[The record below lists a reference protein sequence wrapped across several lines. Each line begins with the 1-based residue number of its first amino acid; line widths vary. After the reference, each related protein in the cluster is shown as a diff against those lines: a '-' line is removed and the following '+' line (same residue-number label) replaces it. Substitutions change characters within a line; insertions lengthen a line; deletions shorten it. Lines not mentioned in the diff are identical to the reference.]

1 MANSIATRWRELS
14 GENEWEGLLQ
24 PLDTDLRQYI
34 IHYGQR
40 TTAVGDLFDP
50 NTCGP
55 KTSKEQFFTE
65 ACLIKG
71 NPYKYEVTDFI
82 YAGSDDVESAWIGY
96 VAVSTDEGSKVLG
109 RRDVLVAWR
118 GTRTLSEWIN
128 DLRIPRVSPT
138 DLFPKAAEYNALV
151 HGGFHSLYIGTVPAS
166 THSKTSAR
174 GQVLTAV
181 KKLVKKYKQEELSIT
196 VTGFSL
202 GGALATLTA
211 MDIVANGC
219 NKPTG
224 SKAPFMVT
232 AFVFGCPRVG
242 NDGFKQLFDSL
253 RDDNLRLL
261 RMKNKMD
268 FVPVLLLTG
277 YTDVGNE
284 LNVNTSVSK
293 YLKEKIFGFIDDA
306 FPEDD
311 PEAQE
316 IIISGWINNLYSCH
330 NMDVYMHGVAIE
342 NIAEVTPAGELDYDL
357 PLVNKHLDRVKDDYG
372 FPPEWWV
379 GENRKKMEQMDN
391 GRWRRKRIM
400 ASSIA
405 TRWRELGGYNNWGGL
420 LHPLDTDLRRYIIH
434 YGHRTAA
441 ARDLFDPN
449 TSKQEFSP
457 RLVS

>member
-1 MANSIATRWRELS
+1 MASSIATRWRELS

-34 IHYGQR
+34 IHCGQR
-40 TTAVGDLFDP
+40 TSAVGDLFDP
-50 NTCGP
+50 TTYDP

-65 ACLIKG
+65 TCLIKG

-82 YAGSDDVESAWIGY
+82 YAGSKKVTSAWIGY
-96 VAVSTDEGSKVLG
+96 VAVSTDEGKKVLG
-109 RRDVLVAWR
+109 RRDVL
-118 GTRTLSEWIN
+118 
-128 DLRIPRVSPT
+128 
-138 DLFPKAAEYNALV
+138 AAKYNALV

-174 GQVLTAV
+174 EQVLIAV
-181 KKLVKKYKQEELSIT
+181 NKLVDKYRDEELSIT

-211 MDIVANGC
+211 MDIVANRC
-219 NKPTG
+219 NKPTI

-253 RDDNLRLL
+253 RDDNIRLL

-268 FVPVLLLTG
+268 FVPVLLVSG
-277 YTDVGNE
+277 YTDVGNV

-293 YLKEKIFGFIDDA
+293 YLKEKIFGFTDDA
-306 FPEDD
+306 FPDGNGDEVGIDISLVNEDD
-311 PEAQE
+311 HEAQE
-316 IIISGWINNLYSCH
+316 IIISGWIENLYSCH

-342 NIAEVTPAGELDYDL
+342 NIAEDTPA
-357 PLVNKHLDRVKDDYG
+357 DRVKDDYG
-372 FPPEWWV
+372 FPTEWWV

-391 GRWRRKRIM
+391 GRWR
-400 ASSIA
+400 
-405 TRWRELGGYNNWGGL
+405 
-420 LHPLDTDLRRYIIH
+420 
-434 YGHRTAA
+434 
-441 ARDLFDPN
+441 
-449 TSKQEFSP
+449 
-457 RLVS
+457 VV

>member
-1 MANSIATRWRELS
+1 MASSIATRWRELS

-40 TTAVGDLFDP
+40 TSAVGDLFDP
-50 NTCGP
+50 TTYDP
-55 KTSKEQFFTE
+55 KTSKEQFFTK

-82 YAGSDDVESAWIGY
+82 YAGSKKVTSAWIGY
-96 VAVSTDEGSKVLG
+96 VAVSTDEGKKVLG

-118 GTRTLSEWIN
+118 GTGTLSEWIN
-128 DLRIPRVSPT
+128 DLRIPRVSPA
-138 DLFPKAAEYNALV
+138 DLFPKAAKYNALV

-174 GQVLTAV
+174 EQVLIAV
-181 KKLVKKYKQEELSIT
+181 NKLVDKYRDEELSIT

-211 MDIVANGC
+211 MDIVANRC
-219 NKPTG
+219 NKPTI

-268 FVPVLLLTG
+268 FVPVLLVSG
-277 YTDVGNE
+277 YTDVGNV

-293 YLKEKIFGFIDDA
+293 YLKEKIFGFTDDA
-306 FPEDD
+306 FPDGNGDEVGIDISLVNEDD
-311 PEAQE
+311 HEAQE
-316 IIISGWINNLYSCH
+316 IIISGWIENLYSCH

-342 NIAEVTPAGELDYDL
+342 NIAEDTPAGELDYDL

-372 FPPEWWV
+372 FPTEWWV

-391 GRWRRKRIM
+391 GRWR
-400 ASSIA
+400 
-405 TRWRELGGYNNWGGL
+405 
-420 LHPLDTDLRRYIIH
+420 
-434 YGHRTAA
+434 
-441 ARDLFDPN
+441 
-449 TSKQEFSP
+449 
-457 RLVS
+457 VV

>member
-40 TTAVGDLFDP
+40 TSAVGDLFDS
-50 NTCGP
+50 NTYGP

-82 YAGSDDVESAWIGY
+82 YAASDIVKSAWIGY
-96 VAVSTDEGSKVLG
+96 VAVSTDEGKQVLG

-118 GTRTLSEWIN
+118 GTGTPSEWIG
-128 DLRIPRVSPT
+128 DILALQVSPSY
-138 DLFPKAAEYNALV
+138 LFPTAAEYNALV
-151 HGGFHSLYIGTVPAS
+151 HSGFHSLYIGTVPDS
-166 THSKTSAR
+166 IRSKTSAR
-174 GQVLTAV
+174 EQVLTAV
-181 KKLVKKYKQEELSIT
+181 KKLVNKYKQEELSIT

-211 MDIVANGC
+211 MDIVANGY

-224 SKAPFMVT
+224 STAPFMVT

-242 NDGFKQLFDSL
+242 NAGFKPLFDSL

-261 RMKNKMD
+261 RMKNNMD
-268 FVPVLLLTG
+268 SVPLLPPLG
-277 YTDVGNE
+277 YTDVGNV

-293 YLKEKIFGFIDDA
+293 YLKKMLVGFTSDA
-306 FPEDD
+306 FPDGSGDEVGNDISLVNEDD
-311 PEAQE
+311 HEDKKK
-316 IIISGWINNLYSCH
+316 IISGWINNLYTCH

-342 NIAEVTPAGELDYDL
+342 NIAKDTPAGELDYDL
-357 PLVNKHLDRVKDDYG
+357 PLVNKYLDHVKDDYKI
-372 FPPEWWV
+372 PMEWWD
-379 GENRKKMEQMDN
+379 GENRKQMEQMDD
-391 GRWRRKRIM
+391 GGWRIM
-400 ASSIA
+400 
-405 TRWRELGGYNNWGGL
+405 
-420 LHPLDTDLRRYIIH
+420 
-434 YGHRTAA
+434 
-441 ARDLFDPN
+441 
-449 TSKQEFSP
+449 
-457 RLVS
+457 